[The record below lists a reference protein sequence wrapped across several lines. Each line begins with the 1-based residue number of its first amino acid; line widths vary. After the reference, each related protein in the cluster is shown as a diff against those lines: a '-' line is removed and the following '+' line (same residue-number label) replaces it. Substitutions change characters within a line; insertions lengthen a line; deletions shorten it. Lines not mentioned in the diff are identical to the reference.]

1 VSPTRNLDGA
11 YMNSKFNPQYAVRG
25 LGPEYYTPG
34 PAAELPDVVNKD
46 KKDKRPKQFPVNI
59 LS

>member
-1 VSPTRNLDGA
+1 
-11 YMNSKFNPQYAVRG
+11 MNSKFNPQYAARG